1 MIINIDETK
10 KISFDINVQGAQY
23 DDINGALRIKMN
35 GIEFGFPVE
44 VSEGTVSVTI
54 PPLNELL
61 KNLDD
66 GDVYKAK
73 LEMVVADQYIVPWE
87 DDITIEK
94 PVSIDAK
101 VKVEE
106 SVKEKKVSIG
116 IKKINEKCA
125 KKSKKKKKE
134 EIKEK
139 VVKKKPKTK
148 FGKLLD

>member
-23 DDINGALRIKMN
+23 DDIKGALRIKMD

-44 VSEGTVSVTI
+44 VNEGTVSVTI

-66 GDVYKAK
+66 GDTYKAK
-73 LEMVVADQYIVPWE
+73 LEMVVSDQYIVPWE

-94 PVSIDAK
+94 PVSISAE
-101 VKVEE
+101 VKMEE
-106 SVKEKKVSIG
+106 SVKDKKVSIG
-116 IKKINEKCA
+116 IKKINEKCE
-125 KKSKKKKKE
+125 KKTKKKKKSV
-134 EIKEK
+134 KEK
-139 VVKKKPKTK
+139 IEKKKPKTK

>member
-23 DDINGALRIKMN
+23 DDIKGALRIKTN
-35 GIEFGFPVE
+35 NIEFGFPIE
-44 VSEGTVSVTI
+44 VNDGTVSVNI

-73 LEMVVADQYIVPWE
+73 LEMVVSDQYIVPWE

-94 PVSIDAK
+94 PVSISAE
-101 VKVEE
+101 VKMEE
-106 SVKEKKVSIG
+106 SIKDKKVLIG
-116 IKKINEKCA
+116 ITKINEKCE
-125 KKSKKKKKE
+125 KKSKKKE
-134 EIKEK
+134 SKEK
-139 VVKKKPKTK
+139 IKKPKTK
-148 FGKLLD
+148 FGNKLLN